1 VITSPTACARS
12 SSATI
17 SAEVRTTLRRANGTP
32 RAWGPSAH
40 LAGNSP
46 LTSAKIR
53 GASFIA
59 IASWRALYGATGLPR
74 ICLTTR
80 LLFRAKQNRGRS
92 DRAQKIVRWNNCVL
106 SLEWQSHSGQC
117 AQRLQGLWDLLK
129 RPPRPFQS
137 ILSILTLSETCLIQR
152 ETPSARSPLSGRA
165 NEFAVPFFSFPSFR
179 RMNSGIRGH
188 SWSGTPNGAGSSLSN
203 EWSQRSTVVVHR
215 RMWTPSGE

>member
-137 ILSILTLSETCLIQR
+137 ILSILTLSETCLIQH
-152 ETPSARSPLSGRA
+152 ETPTPRPLLTPAGRTVGVDDEESLQHESCRGIVRAPRRHIIFAQHSKSG
-165 NEFAVPFFSFPSFR
+165 
-179 RMNSGIRGH
+179 G
-188 SWSGTPNGAGSSLSN
+188 
-203 EWSQRSTVVVHR
+203 Q
-215 RMWTPSGE
+215 